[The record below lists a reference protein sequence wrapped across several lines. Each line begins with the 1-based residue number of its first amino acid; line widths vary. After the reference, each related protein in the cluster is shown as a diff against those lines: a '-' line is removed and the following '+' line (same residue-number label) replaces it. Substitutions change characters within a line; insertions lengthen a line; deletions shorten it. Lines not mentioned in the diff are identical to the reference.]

1 MSSVRVALAA
11 AAAVTLLAGV
21 PAAARDTAPT
31 AVVDMA
37 FGFKFKP
44 AEVRI
49 RVGQTVEWRNKS
61 FATHTVTF
69 DPAKSSDTAMVSL
82 PPGVEPFDSGPVAGG
97 QTWRHTFT
105 VPGTYRYICVPHRG
119 EGLTGT
125 VIVAP

>member
-1 MSSVRVALAA
+1 MSSVRLALTAAALAMLLGGWP
-11 AAAVTLLAGV
+11 AVARNAG
-21 PAAARDTAPT
+21 PA

-49 RVGQTVEWRNKS
+49 RVGQTVEWRNRS
-61 FATHTVTF
+61 FAAHTVTF
-69 DPAKSSDTAMVSL
+69 DPSKPSDPSLVSL
-82 PPGVEPFDSGPVAGG
+82 PPGVEPFGSEPIAGG

-105 VPGTYRYICVPHRG
+105 APGTYRYICIPHRG
-119 EGLTGT
+119 EGMTGV

>member
-1 MSSVRVALAA
+1 MSSVRVILAA
-11 AAAVTLLAGV
+11 TAVAALLSGAPV
-21 PAAARDTAPT
+21 AARDAGPS

-49 RVGQTVEWRNKS
+49 RVGQSVEWRNKS

-69 DPAKSSDTAMVSL
+69 DPSKSSDPSMVSL
-82 PPGVEPFDSGPVAGG
+82 PSGVQPFDSGPVAAG

-105 VPGTYRYICVPHRG
+105 APGVYRYVSLPYQG
-119 EGLTGT
+119 QGMTGVVT
-125 VIVAP
+125 VAP

>member
-1 MSSVRVALAA
+1 MSAVRVALAA
-11 AAAVTLLAGV
+11 TAAVALLSGWPAVAREAG
-21 PAAARDTAPT
+21 PS

-49 RVGQTVEWRNKS
+49 RVGQSVEWRNKS

-69 DPAKSSDTAMVSL
+69 DPSKSTDPSMVSL
-82 PPGVEPFDSGPVAGG
+82 PDGVEPFDSGPVAGG

-105 VPGTYRYICVPHRG
+105 APGTYRYVSVPYQG
-119 EGLTGT
+119 EGMSGVVT
-125 VIVAP
+125 VAP